1 MFTAWIQDSM
11 NNTVKEYDDCIGIS
25 VVAFAEM
32 ATLYSDILNAIGL
45 ESNYVKVVDSTG
57 AHFYPFTNAD
67 DIEKRMSD
75 IRSAFNNMKNDKDFK
90 NKNVR
95 LVIELAYD

>member
-45 ESNYVKVVDSTG
+45 ESNYVKVVDSIG
-57 AHFYPFTNAD
+57 AHFYPLCIYSVN
-67 DIEKRMSD
+67 IG
-75 IRSAFNNMKNDKDFK
+75 
-90 NKNVR
+90 
-95 LVIELAYD
+95 

>member
-11 NNTVKEYDDCIGIS
+11 NNTVKEYDDCIGIF

-32 ATLYSDILNAIGL
+32 ATLYPDILNAIGL

-57 AHFYPFTNAD
+57 AHFYPLCIYSVN
-67 DIEKRMSD
+67 IG
-75 IRSAFNNMKNDKDFK
+75 
-90 NKNVR
+90 
-95 LVIELAYD
+95 